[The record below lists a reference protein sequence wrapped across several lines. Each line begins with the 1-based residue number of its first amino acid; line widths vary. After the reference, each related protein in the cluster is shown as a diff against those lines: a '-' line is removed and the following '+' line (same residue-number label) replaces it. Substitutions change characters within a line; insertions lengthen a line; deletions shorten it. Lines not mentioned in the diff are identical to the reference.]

1 MIKQRILY
9 VGIGGTGLDLGI
21 ELDSAL
27 KREICGM
34 DGNALPQKG
43 MAFAPNHLPPFVQQL
58 YLDFDSSAIAG
69 VSAQLTGSN
78 HRTITNII
86 PTLSDFASVRQSLHV
101 DHLRPV
107 ESWLPER
114 TGEPRVSP
122 LSAGAGQFPT
132 VGRAALFQSIAD
144 QGLDQAILRP
154 IQDAIADLSGSLG
167 HLDAYTGGTGNTNVA
182 VYVGFSLSGGT
193 GCGLFYDVLM
203 LLISELR
210 AQMPNTDVIVMPA
223 VLLPS
228 TFDDVLSP
236 IFLQRANWN
245 AASSII
251 DLGHLIEQVSQPN
264 NTSSA
269 NLDVVYPHGTTLRV
283 SSMTG
288 TVQMPVAAIISKTPG
303 MDRSDTIRM
312 LSSGIVAQLS
322 LDGPSGASSDQPRNN
337 MSFGSKVVNMA
348 GVIGM
353 DSRTVINKPLMP
365 MVSASLTVPSKQIA
379 DYVAKKLLVE
389 AFREVEG
396 GYVQPSS
403 EIVDQLAMRILTQSG
418 LKELVEGEMFDGSYS
433 VSFSP
438 PSEVKNEADLAD
450 KIAKLKRSV
459 DSNAI
464 PVIQSQIKERIR
476 TMTTVS
482 VVDGMDQILA
492 QDSDISIKLLGVAAS
507 RALTWL
513 QAVQTQDQT
522 RPASTDVRP
531 SKKKKK
537 SFIPGRKGVS
547 RQDIQNEFKRVQNE
561 FEAQVKRMWMSEWE
575 TLKHLWR
582 PSVQA
587 QENLVMNLQNL
598 WTGLLDYS
606 ETSTNSGLSAVTQPR
621 PGVRDF
627 IPTRGMAPAA
637 ALGNIF
643 SDSKT
648 ALFNTTQ
655 LQMQNTSQLVQE
667 ILGKEEDGTKAL
679 REAFA
684 VFRAN
689 RTQNEFNERI
699 LSRIRSRV
707 NGVFGH
713 TPVGMSPVFS
723 SLSALIHEMA
733 AGSTSNDAQD
743 LRTQIGNLVPGTMVP
758 SGAYMD
764 ASVLVGYPGVKDV
777 EVESQIAELVF
788 SSGAMRQLVNAG
800 PADSGTQIVARSRV
814 TMVPLGDSDSLTVN
828 INLVG
833 QSLFDNSEICNVLRA
848 WQEAPSNNV
857 SDPQLKWRQ
866 RLGFDSLGQVLVGDS
881 RPRVLQQI
889 LLGLWGGIIDVQ
901 SGTLDDPMTLMVRDE
916 NQMLE
921 VGLCPRLDLTSI
933 DGHAGW
939 SKLMTGFENLLIGT
953 GGSTNFSQTVIRQ
966 LYNYVPTELKQS
978 SKVEL
983 PETILAVLNT
993 RKKKLDEAHQA
1004 LKQASDYT
1012 PSAVSTYKA
1021 IVHFW
1026 DVEFKRA
1033 WTAPCSELMQAA
1045 SLNVLY
1051 SLD

>member
-1 MIKQRILY
+1 MS
-9 VGIGGTGLDLGI
+9 G
-21 ELDSAL
+21 
-27 KREICGM
+27 
-34 DGNALPQKG
+34 
-43 MAFAPNHLPPFVQQL
+43 
-58 YLDFDSSAIAG
+58 
-69 VSAQLTGSN
+69 QLTGSN

-86 PTLSDFASVRQSLHV
+86 PTLADYASVRQSLHV
-101 DHLRPV
+101 NQLRAV
-107 ESWLPER
+107 EDWVPEGS
-114 TGEPRVSP
+114 GEPKVSP

-154 IQDAIADLSGSLG
+154 IQDAIAELSGSLG
-167 HLDAYTGGTGNTNVA
+167 DLDAYTGGKGTTNVA

-203 LLISELR
+203 LLINELR
-210 AQMPNTDVIVMPA
+210 AQMPSTDVIVMPA

-245 AASSII
+245 AASAII

-264 NTSSA
+264 NTSSE
-269 NLDVVYPHGTTLRV
+269 NLDVVYPHGTTLKV

-303 MDRSDTIRM
+303 MERSDTIRM

-322 LDGPSGASSDQPRNN
+322 LDGPSGASSGQKKSN

-403 EIVDQLAMRILTQSG
+403 EIVNELATRILRQAG
-418 LKELVEGEMFDGSYS
+418 LKDLVDGEKFEGTYS
-433 VSFSP
+433 ISFTP
-438 PSEVKNEADLAD
+438 PSEIKNETDLAD
-450 KIAKLKRSV
+450 KIARLKKSV
-459 DSNAI
+459 DSNVI

-492 QDSDISIKLLGVAAS
+492 QESGVSIQLLGIAAS
-507 RALTWL
+507 RALTSL
-513 QAVQTQDQT
+513 QAVQTQDQLK
-522 RPASTDVRP
+522 PASTTARP

-537 SFIPGRKGVS
+537 SFIPGRKGIS
-547 RQDIQNEFKRVQNE
+547 QQDIKNEFQRVQND
-561 FEAQVKRMWMSEWE
+561 FDAQVKRMWMSEWE
-575 TLKHLWR
+575 ALKHLWR

-598 WTGLLDYS
+598 WRGLLDYS
-606 ETSTNSGLSAVTQPR
+606 ETSTNSGLTAITQPR

-637 ALGNIF
+637 ALANIF

-648 ALFNTTQ
+648 ALFNNTL
-655 LQMQNTSQLVQE
+655 LQMQNTSHLVQE
-667 ILGKEEDGTKAL
+667 ILSKEDDGTKAL
-679 REAFA
+679 REAFS
-684 VFRAN
+684 VFRSN

-707 NGVFGH
+707 NGVFSH

-723 SLSALIHEMA
+723 SLGALIHEMA

-743 LRTQIGNLVPGTMVP
+743 LRTQIGNLVPGVMVP

-764 ASVLVGYPGVKDV
+764 ASVLVGYPGEKNI

-814 TMVPLGDSDSLTVN
+814 TMVALGDSDSLTVN

-848 WQEAPSNNV
+848 WQDAPFNNV

-866 RLGFDSLGQVLVGDS
+866 RLGFESLDQVLVGDS

-889 LLGLWGGIIDVQ
+889 LLGLWGGIIEVQ
-901 SGTLDDPMTLMVRDE
+901 NGTLDDPSALIVRDE
-916 NQMLE
+916 NQMLDI
-921 VGLCPRLDLTSI
+921 GLCPQLDLTSI

-953 GGSTNFSQTVIRQ
+953 GGTADFSQTVIRQ

-983 PETILAVLNT
+983 PDTILAILNAR
-993 RKKKLDEAHQA
+993 RKKLEEAHQA
-1004 LKQASDYT
+1004 LKEASDYT

-1026 DVEFKRA
+1026 DVEFRRA
-1033 WTAPCSELMQAA
+1033 WTAPCSEHMKAA